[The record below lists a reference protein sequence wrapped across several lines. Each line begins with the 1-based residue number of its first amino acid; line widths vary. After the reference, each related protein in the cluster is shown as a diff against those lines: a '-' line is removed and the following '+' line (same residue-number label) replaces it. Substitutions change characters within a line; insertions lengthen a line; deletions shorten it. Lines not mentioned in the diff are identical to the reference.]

1 MTQTSAHSNALARET
16 SPYLLQHAHNPVEWH
31 PWGSEALEKARREN
45 KPILL
50 SIGYSACH
58 WCHVMAHESFEDE
71 GTARVMNELFVNIK
85 VDREERPDLDRIYQ
99 TAHQMLAQRAGG
111 WPLTMFLTPDDHTP
125 FFGGTYFPKGPRY
138 GMPAFTELCR
148 RIASY
153 YHEHRDE
160 IAAQNATLRSAF
172 ARLSGSGSMAGVQIT
187 AAVLERAR
195 TEIAGQFEPKYGG
208 FGQAPKFPHPTTIER
223 LLRHWSASVATGQPD
238 DEALHM
244 ARTSLHAMASGG
256 IYDQLGGGFCRYSV
270 DEKWMIPHFEKML
283 YDNGQLLALY
293 ADATIACQ
301 DAVFRRIAIE
311 TAGWTMREMQSPDGG
326 YYSALDAD
334 SEGEEGKYYVWTPD
348 EVRAVLTEDEFAVL
362 APVYGLDRAANFE
375 GHAWNLHVYQS
386 PVTVAASL
394 GMDGEEAARR
404 LTSARTKLLA
414 ARGRRMRPGRDDKVL
429 TSWNGLMI
437 KGMARAGRLLDRPEF
452 VASAERAFDF
462 IRTRMW
468 RDSRLLASYRDV
480 QVPQEAGSRER
491 PSYKDGRAHLNAYL
505 DDYVFLIDGGL
516 ELLQAR
522 WRDGDLAFLVELAEN
537 LLDHFEDKSA
547 GGFFFTSD
555 DHEKLIHRPKPASDD
570 AIPSGN
576 GVAAQVLLRLGHLLG
591 ASHFLDAAHRTLTAL
606 WAEIERYPSMHNALL
621 VAVEEYLRPT
631 QTIVL
636 RGAPAAMSSWIT
648 RCTETYAPRRLTL
661 AIPDS
666 ARELPGVL
674 AQRTPRDR
682 VTAYVCSGRTCSA
695 PITSDAD
702 LASALEETAD

>member
-1 MTQTSAHSNALARET
+1 MTQRSTHSNALAHET

-71 GTARVMNELFVNIK
+71 DTARVMNDLFVNIK

-125 FFGGTYFPKGPRY
+125 FFGGTYFPKEPRY

-148 RIASY
+148 RVASY
-153 YHEHRDE
+153 YREHRDE
-160 IAAQNATLRSAF
+160 IAAQNATLRGAF
-172 ARLSGSGSMAGVQIT
+172 TRLSGSGPVAGVQIT
-187 AAVLERAR
+187 DTVLERAR
-195 TEIAGQFEPKYGG
+195 SEIAAQFEPKFGG

-223 LLRHWSASVATGQPD
+223 LLRHWVASVATGQPD
-238 DEALHM
+238 EEALHM
-244 ARTSLHAMASGG
+244 ARFSLHAMASGG

-293 ADATIACQ
+293 ADAAVACE

-311 TAGWTMREMQSPDGG
+311 TAEWTMREMQSPEGG

-334 SEGEEGKYYVWTPD
+334 SEGEEGKFYVWSPEEVKTLLTD
-348 EVRAVLTEDEFAVL
+348 EEYAVL
-362 APVYGLDRAANFE
+362 APVYGLDRKPNFE
-375 GHAWNLHVYQS
+375 DHAWNLHVFQS
-386 PVTVAASL
+386 PATVADKL
-394 GMDGEEAARR
+394 GLDGGRAARL
-404 LTSARTKLLA
+404 LTEARRKLLT
-414 ARGRRMRPGRDDKVL
+414 ARDQRVRPGRDDKIL
-429 TSWNGLMI
+429 TAWNGLMI
-437 KGMARAGRLLDRPEF
+437 KGMARAGRLLDRPDF

-462 IRTRMW
+462 IRDQMW
-468 RDSRLLASYRDV
+468 RNDRLLATC
-480 QVPQEAGSRER
+480 
-491 PSYKDGRAHLNAYL
+491 KDGRAHLNAYL
-505 DDYVFLIDGGL
+505 DDHVFLIDGGL

-522 WRDGDLAFLVELAEN
+522 WRDGDLAFLIELAET
-537 LLDHFEDKSA
+537 LLDHFEDKTS

-555 DHEKLIHRPKPASDD
+555 DHEQLIHRPKPVSDD

-591 ASHFLDAAHRTLTAL
+591 ATHYLDAAHNTLGAL
-606 WAEIERYPSMHNALL
+606 WREIEHYPSMHNALL
-621 VAVEEYLRPT
+621 VAVEEYLHPT

-636 RGAPAAMSSWIT
+636 RGEVVALQPWLA
-648 RCTETYAPRRLTL
+648 RCAQRYAPRRLTL
-661 AIPDS
+661 AIPDN
-666 ARELPGVL
+666 AKELPGML
-674 AQRTPRDR
+674 AQRTAKAG
-682 VTAYVCSGRTCSA
+682 VTAYVCTGHACEA
-695 PITSDAD
+695 PVTDDAEFD
-702 LASALEETAD
+702 RLL